1 MLEFI
6 NSNNFMKDDYFYL
19 VQATNPFLK
28 SSDIDLAYKRMKN
41 KNNDSLISCVNIKR
55 FFWNKK

>member
-6 NSNNFMKDDYFYL
+6 NYNSFSKKDYFYL

-28 SSDIDLAYKRMKN
+28 SSDIDLAYEKMKDS
-41 KNNDSLISCVNIKR
+41 DSLLSCVNIKR
-55 FFWNKK
+55 FFWDKK